1 MTRRC
6 TQMHFGENQLSRN
19 LIGLSPLTPSHPP
32 GFQPRWVR
40 SSTRSYPRFNLLRAR
55 SSRFGSRTR
64 DFKRLLRL
72 AFATHTPHGLCSP
85 HATDSQT
92 HFSIGTPS
100 PHEEAP
106 TDCRRTV
113 SETVSLP
120 SRGTFHLS
128 LTVLVRYR
136 SDRNIQAYPTVR
148 ADSHGV
154 PRDPC
159 YLGDAIGR
167 PCAFRY
173 GALTLCGPVFNPVP
187 LTHGFLQLPAGPSE
201 PAHAI
206 PQHPTRN
213 PRRVSHAQGLAII
226 RFRSPLLTEYPFLQ
240 VLRCF
245 TSLRTPR
252 PKPVPTH
259 DGRWVPPFGNPRI
272 KALLAAPRGL
282 SQPQTSFI
290 GPVCQG
296 IHHTPLQATHT
307 MKVHGRKIPLANS
320 QTTNHHTKNDHKT
333 IETNTKKQS
342 SIRNQQQNKDSKTL
356 VLLASTIQFSSHHA
370 PPRRPD
376 RHTAGPQARR
386 ASNRARQKPGVAIRE
401 PKSAS
406 APPPRNIPRRTNRKP
421 MISSTPATRPH
432 ATIARE
438 GPHRTPNGILYSP

>member
-1 MTRRC
+1 M
-6 TQMHFGENQLSRN
+6 
-19 LIGLSPLTPSHPP
+19 
-32 GFQPRWVR
+32 
-40 SSTRSYPRFNLLRAR
+40 
-55 SSRFGSRTR
+55 
-64 DFKRLLRL
+64 
-72 AFATHTPHGLCSP
+72 
-85 HATDSQT
+85 
-92 HFSIGTPS
+92 
-100 PHEEAP
+100 
-106 TDCRRTV
+106 
-113 SETVSLP
+113 
-120 SRGTFHLS
+120 
-128 LTVLVRYR
+128 
-136 SDRNIQAYPTVR
+136 
-148 ADSHGV
+148 
-154 PRDPC
+154 
-159 YLGDAIGR
+159 GDAIGR

-206 PQHPTRN
+206 PQHPARN

-272 KALLAAPRGL
+272 KALLAAPRGI

-307 MKVHGRKIPLANS
+307 TKVHGRKIPLANS

-333 IETNTKKQS
+333 IETNNRVRFE
-342 SIRNQQQNKDSKTL
+342 INSKTKIQK
-356 VLLASTIQFSSHHA
+356 LLFCSRPLSSSQATTHRHA
-370 PPRRPD
+370 DQTGTRPAPRHDGHRIAP
-376 RHTAGPQARR
+376 GK
-386 ASNRARQKPGVAIRE
+386 KPEVAIRE

-406 APPPRNIPRRTNRKP
+406 IPPRTHRTTGRAKP
-421 MISSTPATRPH
+421 TTSSTPATPPPSHH
-432 ATIARE
+432 ATRGAHTV
-438 GPHRTPNGILYSP
+438 GRTSD

>member
-1 MTRRC
+1 M
-6 TQMHFGENQLSRN
+6 
-19 LIGLSPLTPSHPP
+19 
-32 GFQPRWVR
+32 
-40 SSTRSYPRFNLLRAR
+40 
-55 SSRFGSRTR
+55 
-64 DFKRLLRL
+64 
-72 AFATHTPHGLCSP
+72 
-85 HATDSQT
+85 
-92 HFSIGTPS
+92 
-100 PHEEAP
+100 
-106 TDCRRTV
+106 
-113 SETVSLP
+113 
-120 SRGTFHLS
+120 
-128 LTVLVRYR
+128 
-136 SDRNIQAYPTVR
+136 
-148 ADSHGV
+148 
-154 PRDPC
+154 
-159 YLGDAIGR
+159 GDAIGR

-206 PQHPTRN
+206 PQHPARN

-272 KALLAAPRGL
+272 KALLAAPRGI

-307 MKVHGRKIPLANS
+307 TKVHGRKIPLANS

-333 IETNTKKQS
+333 IETNNRVRFE
-342 SIRNQQQNKDSKTL
+342 INSKTKIQNSCFARVHYP
-356 VLLASTIQFSSHHA
+356 VLK
-370 PPRRPD
+370 PPRTATPSH

-386 ASNRARQKPGVAIRE
+386 ASNRARQKAWGGDPGAQKRIRTT
-401 PKSAS
+401 P
-406 APPPRNIPRRTNRKP
+406 APTARPAGQSQRRLPHQQPRR
-421 MISSTPATRPH
+421 
-432 ATIARE
+432 
-438 GPHRTPNGILYSP
+438 HRTMRRAGRTPSDEHPTEFSVERR